1 MSKRSRS
8 ILKQRSEHIAGTY
21 ECLAPA
27 YVRTEASSM
36 CTGRREINPG
46 EKVELTKVTVAPT
59 GEDGVVY
66 AQLQNAGGWIRLEKD
81 DGSLVVKLVEDKKQV
96 EAENSSM
103 GSLGKATPIS
113 SASMKDAPRAS
124 SPDVGIRRSLSPST
138 VDSRS
143 ASPSPKSP
151 SRNSSL
157 LPSKTVKQ
165 IEDQR
170 RQSLKRSE
178 VEQAVRVS
186 FTPSD
191 LGRLQ
196 MN

>member
-27 YVRTEASSM
+27 YVRTEASSL
-36 CTGRREINPG
+36 CTDRREINPG

-66 AQLQNAGGWIRLEKD
+66 EQLQNAGGWIRLEKD

-96 EAENSSM
+96 EAEKNSM

-113 SASMKDAPRAS
+113 SASMQDAPRAA

-143 ASPSPKSP
+143 ASPSAKSP

-157 LPSKTVKQ
+157 LPSKTAKQ
-165 IEDQR
+165 IEGQR
-170 RQSLKRSE
+170 KLSLKQSE
-178 VEQAVRVS
+178 EAQSVRAAI
-186 FTPSD
+186 PSWD
-191 LGRLQ
+191 MCLLCLL
-196 MN
+196 